1 MYVECIPNRNSNPTY
16 LIRQSTWVDGKSRK
30 TTLANIT
37 RLPEYARNLI
47 SEVLRGGMVVHDLVD
62 ALKENFTFVRRL
74 AHGHVAATLGTLR
87 KLKLDRLIDTKHCR
101 ARNIVLALI
110 VSRILGPR
118 SKLATAQALK
128 QESETS
134 SLGHELGLSNVHE
147 NEIYEAMDWLYARK
161 DSIERRLAKRHLT
174 EGSVVLCDV
183 SSTYVEGY
191 GADLAEFGYNRDR
204 KKGKKQINF
213 GLLCDK
219 DGRPVGVEVFKG
231 SVADPSTLTRQLN
244 KLRNRFGLDKVT
256 LVADR
261 GLLTHARLT
270 EEVKPAGYDWI
281 TALRKPAI
289 RKLAQQDGFQL
300 SLFDEKDL
308 AEVTSDDYPGERLV
322 VCRNPLTAER
332 AAHKREKLL
341 EATEKNL
348 DKLVKATRREN
359 KPLRGVDKI
368 ALRAGSIVGKH
379 KMKKHFDLS
388 IGEDSFSYSRK
399 EQHIA
404 EEAKLDGIYVV
415 RTNVAASELTS
426 EEAVRTY
433 KQLSVVERAFRSI
446 KTVDLKVRPI
456 YHYRSERIQCHI
468 FLCMLAYYVQWH
480 MMERLAP
487 MLFAE
492 EDADAARAARTSVV
506 APAVPSPAT
515 RKKARTRTATDGT
528 PALSFR
534 ALMDHLALLTQD
546 HLEEKT
552 ATGKRKE
559 RIELLAEPTPK
570 QKQALTLL
578 GVSPR

>member
-183 SSTYVEGY
+183 TSTYVEGY

-289 RKLAQQDGFQL
+289 RTLAQQDGFQL

-332 AAHKREKLL
+332 AARKREKLL

-456 YHYRSERIQCHI
+456 YHYRSERIQCQ
-468 FLCMLAYYVQWH
+468 CVQQ
-480 MMERLAP
+480 RL
-487 MLFAE
+487 
-492 EDADAARAARTSVV
+492 VC
-506 APAVPSPAT
+506 PAGDSPA
-515 RKKARTRTATDGT
+515 KVVI
-528 PALSFR
+528 R
-534 ALMDHLALLTQD
+534 AL
-546 HLEEKT
+546 
-552 ATGKRKE
+552 
-559 RIELLAEPTPK
+559 
-570 QKQALTLL
+570 
-578 GVSPR
+578 

>member
-37 RLPEYARNLI
+37 KLPEYARNLI

-183 SSTYVEGY
+183 TSTYVEGY

-270 EEVKPAGYDWI
+270 KEVKPAGYDWI

-289 RKLAQQDGFQL
+289 RTLAQQDGFQL

-332 AAHKREKLL
+332 AARKREKLL

-492 EDADAARAARTSVV
+492 EDADAAKAARTSVV

-534 ALMDHLALLTQD
+534 GPDGSPGAPNP
-546 HLEEKT
+546 
-552 ATGKRKE
+552 GPPRRKD
-559 RIELLAEPTPK
+559 RHR
-570 QKQALTLL
+570 QAQ
-578 GVSPR
+578 GAH